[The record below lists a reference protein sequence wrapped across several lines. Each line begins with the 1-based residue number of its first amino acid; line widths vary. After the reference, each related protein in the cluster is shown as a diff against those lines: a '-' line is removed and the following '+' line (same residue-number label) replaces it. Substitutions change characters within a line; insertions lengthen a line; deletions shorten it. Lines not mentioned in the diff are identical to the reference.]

1 MVRDVL
7 EPDALRGA
15 RPVLRGPRGS
25 DTSWLPDPTP
35 EQANYF
41 ARAAGTS
48 RFVWNWALA
57 EWDRQYQASEKPTA
71 FKLKKQFNEIRREL
85 FSPGRGK

>member
-35 EQANYF
+35 EQTQYF
-41 ARAAGTS
+41 TKAAGTT
-48 RFVWNWALA
+48 RFCFNWALA
-57 EWDRQYQASEKPTA
+57 AWKQQYEAGGKPNA
-71 FKLKKQFNEIRREL
+71 KNPQEAVPRY
-85 FSPGRGK
+85 P